1 VLRPFA
7 SQPPT
12 ASVTLL
18 WRRDDPR
25 PSVAKVTQTLRQ
37 LGDRGAF
44 LPEGPLTG
52 DRPGSSGGIT
62 FTFTA

>member
-1 VLRPFA
+1 
-7 SQPPT
+7 
-12 ASVTLL
+12 
-18 WRRDDPR
+18 
-25 PSVAKVTQTLRQ
+25 VTQTLRQ